1 MLVERRGGVGERRK
15 LSELVV
21 AVVVGRLHRGVLEQI
36 AMSESFM
43 SSILTSQAGP
53 GRLGLAA
60 CWLTG

>member
-1 MLVERRGGVGERRK
+1 M
-15 LSELVV
+15 SELVV
-21 AVVVGRLHRGVLEQI
+21 AVVVGRLDRGVLEQI

>member
-1 MLVERRGGVGERRK
+1 M
-15 LSELVV
+15 
-21 AVVVGRLHRGVLEQI
+21 VVGRLHGGVLEQI